1 MSRMSFGRRKLL
13 MALAAVPATA
23 SFARTL
29 LAGPPPPGTPPD
41 KRLVL
46 VMQNNGTQQAKFWP
60 GATMSS
66 PILDHLFVD
75 AATGQDNGLKAKTTI
90 VKGVYVPNDGNG
102 TNGNQHDM
110 GFARM
115 FTGAKLT
122 ALGGQPWG
130 GAASVDQ
137 LVARAWNVDTLT
149 LAVLASQTEPHP
161 KPGFDHRES
170 FSYLG
175 PATLKHPRKDPRAIF
190 DYLFPP
196 SGAGQNDP
204 AVARRRASV
213 LDAVAGNLGDVS
225 ARLGADERAK
235 LDYHLSAIRDVE
247 RRVTNTCGIPD
258 GRPPDYLA
266 LDGTAEVSTDAYITR
281 MVDDMIDLL
290 VLSMK
295 CGISRI
301 ATLQLGYGGGKWR
314 FGWQGINLNC
324 HDGVAHLDTSD
335 GGSSAVNTERVVL
348 MNQYY
353 ASRVAKLATQ
363 LDAIPEGSGTML
375 DNTLLVWANELG
387 RGDHN
392 QENVPIVLIGKAGG
406 ALPKGGRVIDAGR
419 QPFNRLGCTILRA
432 MGQPAAGFGDV
443 PDCGVFHGL

>member
-1 MSRMSFGRRKLL
+1 MSRSSFSRRQLL
-13 MALAAVPATA
+13 MALAAVPATT
-23 SFARTL
+23 SFVRTL
-29 LAGPPPPGTPPD
+29 RADPTAPAP

-46 VMQNNGTQQAKFWP
+46 VMQNNGTQQANFWP
-60 GATMSS
+60 DATMRS
-66 PILDHLFVD
+66 PILNHLFTD
-75 AATGQDNGLKAKTTI
+75 PATGKDNGLKAKTTV
-90 VKGVYVPNDGNG
+90 VKGVYVPNDSNG

-115 FTGAKLT
+115 FTGAKLA

-137 LVARAWNVDTLT
+137 LVARTWNVDTLT
-149 LAVLASQTEPHP
+149 LAILASQTEPHP

-175 PATLKHPRKDPRAIF
+175 PATLKHPRKDPRAVF

-196 SGAGQNDP
+196 TGSTTNDP
-204 AVARRRASV
+204 TTARRRASV
-213 LDAVAGNLGDVS
+213 LDAVAGNLFEVS
-225 ARLGADERAK
+225 ARLGAEERNK

-247 RRVTNTCGIPD
+247 RRVTNTCGVPPS
-258 GRPPDYLA
+258 RPQDYLA
-266 LDGTAEVSTDAYITR
+266 MDPTAELSTDAFITR
-281 MVDDMIDLL
+281 MVDDMIELL
-290 VLSMK
+290 VLSLK
-295 CGISRI
+295 CGISRV

-314 FGWQGINLNC
+314 FGWQGIDLNC
-324 HDGVAHLDTSD
+324 HDSVAHLDTSD
-335 GGSSAVNTERVVL
+335 GGSSAVNTNRVVL

-353 ASRVAKLATQ
+353 AGRVARLATM

-406 ALPKGGRVIDAGR
+406 ALPKGGRLIDAGR
-419 QPFNRLGCTILRA
+419 QPFNRLGCTILNA